1 MDFGKHLGKLGKIF
15 KLSDGKLMT
24 VLPPDE
30 NHFLNKVKD
39 MINLSLYYYNQKH
52 GWSFLPSK
60 MNKNRQV
67 ISSTIFSLD
76 AISIMQ
82 DVEPPFIRK
91 VYPENGGKFHYKDLR
106 TISIIADD
114 YLSGLNSAEN
124 SMRLE
129 LDGIPVRHAFQP
141 IKKEMSYYLPAPFEA
156 GEHTMKYQISDK
168 AGNIVSGS
176 SKFMVD

>member
-1 MDFGKHLGKLGKIF
+1 
-15 KLSDGKLMT
+15 
-24 VLPPDE
+24 
-30 NHFLNKVKD
+30 

-114 YLSGLNSAEN
+114 FFIHVYAWRFYAYN
-124 SMRLE
+124 
-129 LDGIPVRHAFQP
+129 FQ
-141 IKKEMSYYLPAPFEA
+141 Y
-156 GEHTMKYQISDK
+156 
-168 AGNIVSGS
+168 VV
-176 SKFMVD
+176 FMDIWRQY

>member
-1 MDFGKHLGKLGKIF
+1 
-15 KLSDGKLMT
+15 
-24 VLPPDE
+24 
-30 NHFLNKVKD
+30 

-114 YLSGLNSAEN
+114 YLSGLNSDEK
-124 SMRLE
+124 SMSMK
-129 LDGIPVRHAFQP
+129 LDNIPVRYAFQP
-141 IKKEMSYYLPAPFEA
+141 IIKELSYYLPAPLEA
-156 GEHTMKYQISDK
+156 GEHTMEYKISDQ

-176 SKFMVD
+176 STFIVD